1 MDTTDSLVPLNN
13 LLYLINIRI
22 IRWQILMN
30 SNLMMIQE
38 RINLRYCW
46 LAISFNLFEIYKLNT
61 GLT

>member
-13 LLYLINIRI
+13 LLYP

-30 SNLMMIQE
+30 SNLIMIQE

-61 GLT
+61 GLA